1 MDKQL
6 LKALDNIG
14 DSLEALVEALKNKQ
28 ESKSEVG
35 EAMQS
40 GDFGK
45 SLEQITVE
53 IKSIKTD
60 TQEILKNQK
69 TLIALA
75 NKKETEKKTGDSKD
89 PIADS
94 GDPKKAG
101 ALKKGLATILLIA
114 VAVLAIG
121 MAFKIVGK
129 VNILSVIA
137 LGIGIVLVSVAFE
150 RVAKIKNATGGQLTI
165 KEAAIISGVM
175 VIMSLATMLS
185 SKILSKI
192 SPISIKQALTAG
204 VIALLFVLIAPSIG
218 NMISALMSPQT
229 VHYKGMTTKS
239 TKLDMKKLLVGLIV
253 TPLIMI
259 TSSIGIMFSSKIL
272 SQVVPISFTQIITI
286 ALIAIMFAV
295 VAKGIAGLISAF
307 IRPSSSKKM
316 GGFKS
321 AAIGFA
327 KIIGMVIALPLIMVA
342 IAIGITLSSKA
353 LKMITPI
360 SFGQALTAI
369 LIAAMFAV
377 VSMGIAKLID
387 SLKKVSMKTVII
399 LPIALV
405 AIALSIAL
413 SALIFATF
421 RSSFDKLTW
430 ATIGKIL
437 LLGLSISLISLA
449 MSFTIKVMGNIDL
462 KKVLLLPVFLAM
474 IAGAVAIAAFI
485 FGQEKIITSLA
496 KLSWESIGKLAVIGI
511 AMAIITLGVS
521 LAIKIVGNI
530 TLKKVILLPLLFAL
544 ISLAVAA
551 ATYVFGQDK
560 VIQSLQKITFMTIFK
575 IALIGIAM
583 AIVTIIAAFAIKIM
597 GNISLKKVILLP
609 ILFTLISL
617 AVAVSSWIFAKFSK
631 SFNKLTFSTIFRII
645 FFGIAIAIVAI
656 AMAFAIKIV
665 TKLVKPVDA
674 LKGGLVIVILAGVIA
689 LTSLIL
695 SLGKYNKYP
704 SLKWVLNVG
713 LALTTFGVG
722 ALALGSAVFGP
733 QALVFL
739 AGLGAIMLVAAAV
752 VGADAI
758 LSGGKFRKYPS
769 VGWVSGVA
777 LALGAFTAGIIILGI
792 NVINP
797 FFYAGFPLL
806 KKVARSIVDIDSIL
820 SKGKYNASF
829 GQWAAGVVLLYATF
843 TPIILILG
851 AVAIAGKISGFF
863 GGPDPFKEGQKMLLT
878 VAYSILAVD
887 RILAKGNY
895 KGGPPKSWAEGVS
908 LAIGAFGPVY
918 AMLVKAAV
926 FKAFG
931 ASGVSPKDFV
941 KAIKITSQGI
951 VAAAAFFAK
960 NKAVFKDGPP
970 KKWAEGVGLA
980 IGAFAPVFKTLSEG
994 GGWFTSG
1001 KDAVEDMIWGILA
1014 VTRAIV
1020 GSGRILSNS
1029 KIQFTNYPSRK
1040 WGTGIKEAIE
1050 SFVGIFEM
1058 LDKKGLSTA
1067 YFAYLSSGVASAAV
1081 SMAIV
1086 ASAFYKNRKAFGF
1099 TISINWIKGV
1109 KTNILE
1115 FAKLALE
1122 LNKMLV
1128 SEKTV
1133 TTEASVGFGLAKV
1146 SLSKTVKVRKDLS
1159 LPKDIAIQMANVA
1172 QILWHN
1178 KKFFSYSLPSN
1189 WMKRVKVSILEFAKL
1204 ALELNKMLV
1213 SEKTVTTEAS
1223 VGFGLAKVSLSKT
1236 VKVRKDLSLPK
1247 DIAIQM
1253 ANVAQ
1258 ILWHNKKFFSYSLP
1272 SEWVTNL
1279 SKNLLRYFFLQ
1290 KQLESLSG
1298 ESKLKSALMI
1308 GLTAVNPLLG
1318 LGFAGASALMESRS
1332 DDTVAKAA
1340 KKLVKVAWIMYSG
1353 RKAFDMKIDPNFM
1366 AKVGKNL
1373 IDFAYVVK
1381 KIAEIERSNSGGN
1394 FLRDLTG
1401 NDPISS
1407 YSKKMIK
1414 LAKGYDA
1421 MANALL
1427 KLGKAI
1433 KILKLKDLKEL
1444 ASITSEVS
1452 TGKYDPEKRI
1462 SPVKTKDLFTPKKRP
1477 DESRDYTAKF
1487 EDLIAEMRLAVR
1499 LLSGIK
1505 ADSKNINRYLAELGN
1520 EPKEAE
1526 GDSGVRRDRWGRPS
1540 TSKWFGFNEKTKKW
1554 E

>member
-14 DSLEALVEALKNKQ
+14 VGLEALVEALQ
-28 ESKSEVG
+28 KSGEAKSNVG
-35 EAMQS
+35 EAVQS

-45 SLEQITVE
+45 SLEQISVE
-53 IKSIKTD
+53 IQSIKTD

-75 NKKETEKKTGDSKD
+75 KKKETEKKTGDPKD
-89 PIADS
+89 PMTDA
-94 GDPKKAG
+94 GDPKKTG

-121 MAFKIVGK
+121 MAFKLVGK
-129 VNILSVIA
+129 VNIMSVIA
-137 LGIGIVLVSVAFE
+137 LGIGIVLVAFAFE
-150 RVAKIKNATGGQLTI
+150 RVAKIKGASGGPLTI
-165 KEAAIISGVM
+165 KEALTTSLIM
-175 VIMSLATMLS
+175 VTMSLATMIS
-185 SKILSKI
+185 SKLLSKI
-192 SPISIKQALTAG
+192 TPISIKQALTAA
-204 VIALLFVLIAPSIG
+204 VIALLFVLVAPAIG
-218 NMISALMSPQT
+218 KLISSLMTSQEVGFEGIT
-229 VHYKGMTTKS
+229 IKTQ
-239 TKLDMKKLLVGLIV
+239 KLDMTAFMGALVMVPLL
-253 TPLIMI
+253 MI
-259 TSSIGIMFSSKIL
+259 TSSIGIMISSKIL
-272 SQVVPISFTQIITI
+272 SLVVPLKITQLITI
-286 ALIAIMFAV
+286 TLIAVMFAV
-295 VAKGIAGLISAF
+295 VAKGIAGLITAF
-307 IRPSSSKKM
+307 TTTTEASGS
-316 GGFKS
+316 GFGFKTQS
-321 AAIGFA
+321 IGIGKVAA
-327 KIIGMVIALPLIMVA
+327 MALILPIIMVA
-342 IAIGITLSSKA
+342 ISAGIALSSKV
-353 LKMITPI
+353 LQMIQPI
-360 SFGQALTAI
+360 GFRQAVTAI
-369 LIAAMFAV
+369 LIAGMFAV
-377 VSMGIAKLID
+377 VSMGIGKLIN
-387 SLKKVSMKTVII
+387 SLG
-399 LPIALV
+399 PFALV
-405 AIALSIAL
+405 AILALPFAMVAIAL
-413 SALIFATF
+413 GIAMAAKIFAVF
-421 RSSFDKLTW
+421 KSSFDKLSW
-430 ATIGKIL
+430 ATMFKIL
-437 LLGLSISLISLA
+437 LLGVAIGAITFV
-449 MSFTIKVMGNIDL
+449 MSYAIKNLKNLDL
-462 KKVLLLPVFLAM
+462 K
-474 IAGAVAIAAFI
+474 
-485 FGQEKIITSLA
+485 T
-496 KLSWESIGKLAVIGI
+496 
-511 AMAIITLGVS
+511 
-521 LAIKIVGNI
+521 
-530 TLKKVILLPLLFAL
+530 VILLPLLLTL

-551 ATYVFGQDK
+551 SAYIFGQDK
-560 VIQSLQKITFMTIFK
+560 VILSLGKITFMTIVK
-575 IALIGIAM
+575 IALVGIAIGIIT
-583 AIVTIIAAFAIKIM
+583 IVAAFALKIL
-597 GNISLKKVILLP
+597 GDISFKKVILLP

-631 SFNKLTFSTIFRII
+631 SFDKLTFSTIFRII

-656 AMAFAIKIV
+656 AMAIAVKIINI
-665 TKLVKPVDA
+665 LINPLDA

-695 SLGKYNKYP
+695 NIGKYNKYP
-704 SLKWVLNVG
+704 SVKWGLGVA
-713 LALTTFGVG
+713 LALTAFGVG

-739 AGLGAIMLVAAAV
+739 AGLAAIMLVAVAI

-758 LSGGKFRKYPS
+758 LSAGKYNKYPS
-769 VGWVSGVA
+769 IGWSASVA
-777 LALGAFTAGIIILGI
+777 LTLGAFTAGIIVLGL
-792 NVINP
+792 NVLNP

-806 KKVARSIVDIDSIL
+806 KKVANSIVDVSNIL
-820 SKGKYNASF
+820 SKGKYNANF

-863 GGPDPFKEGQKMLLT
+863 GGPDPFKEGQKMLVS
-878 VAYSILAVD
+878 VANSIIAVD
-887 RILAKGNY
+887 KILAKGTY
-895 KGGPPKSWAEGVS
+895 KGGPSKKWAEGVS

-994 GGWFTSG
+994 GGWFSSG

-1020 GSGRILSNS
+1020 GSGSILSNS
-1029 KIQFTNYPSRK
+1029 KIQFTNYPSKK
-1040 WGTGIKEAIE
+1040 WGTGIKQAIE

-1058 LDKKGLSTA
+1058 LDKKGLSTD
-1067 YFAYLSSGVASAAV
+1067 YFAYLSKGVASAAV
-1081 SMAIV
+1081 SMAVV
-1086 ASAFYKNRKAFGF
+1086 ANAFYKNRKSFGF
-1099 TISINWIKGV
+1099 TISLNWIKGV
-1109 KTNILE
+1109 KINILE
-1115 FAKLALE
+1115 FAKLALQ
-1122 LNKMLV
+1122 L
-1128 SEKTV
+1128 
-1133 TTEASVGFGLAKV
+1133 
-1146 SLSKTVKVRKDLS
+1146 D
-1159 LPKDIAIQMANVA
+1159 
-1172 QILWHN
+1172 
-1178 KKFFSYSLPSN
+1178 
-1189 WMKRVKVSILEFAKL
+1189 
-1204 ALELNKMLV
+1204 KMLV

-1427 KLGKAI
+1427 KLGRAI

-1444 ASITSEVS
+1444 AKITSEVS
-1452 TGKYDPEKRI
+1452 SGTYNPERRI
-1462 SPVKTKDLFTPKKRP
+1462 SPVVTKDLFSAKKVKVESNSGARNYNPKFEELIKEIKTAVSVLKSIKGDSSSINKYLSDADSEPSKPVVVGQDPPKKTP
-1477 DESRDYTAKF
+1477 PAAPASLFDF
-1487 EDLIAEMRLAVR
+1487 FHL
-1499 LLSGIK
+1499 
-1505 ADSKNINRYLAELGN
+1505 
-1520 EPKEAE
+1520 
-1526 GDSGVRRDRWGRPS
+1526 
-1540 TSKWFGFNEKTKKW
+1540 
-1554 E
+1554 

>member
-14 DSLEALVEALKNKQ
+14 VGLEALVEALQ
-28 ESKSEVG
+28 KSGEAKSNVG
-35 EAMQS
+35 EAVQS

-45 SLEQITVE
+45 SLEQISVE
-53 IKSIKTD
+53 IQSIKTD

-75 NKKETEKKTGDSKD
+75 KKKETEKKTGDPKD
-89 PIADS
+89 PITDA
-94 GDPKKAG
+94 GDPKKTG

-129 VNILSVIA
+129 VNIMSVIA
-137 LGIGIVLVSVAFE
+137 LGIGIVLVAVAFE
-150 RVAKIKNATGGQLTI
+150 RVAKIRNAAGGPLSI
-165 KEAAIISGVM
+165 KEAMIASLVM
-175 VIMSLATMLS
+175 VTMSLAAMIS
-185 SKILSKI
+185 SKFLSNI

-204 VIALLFVLIAPSIG
+204 MIALLFVLVAPAIG
-218 NMISALMSPQT
+218 KLISSLMMST
-229 VHYKGMTTKS
+229 EVEFKGNKIKTQ
-239 TKLDMKKLLVGLIV
+239 KLDMGAFMAALVMVPLL
-253 TPLIMI
+253 MI
-259 TSSIGIMFSSKIL
+259 TSSIGIMLSSKIL
-272 SQVVPISFTQIITI
+272 SMVVPLKISQLITVTLI
-286 ALIAIMFAV
+286 ALMFAV
-295 VAKGIAGLISAF
+295 VAKGIAGLITAF
-307 IRPSSSKKM
+307 TTSTEAKGK
-316 GGFKS
+316 GFGFKTQS
-321 AAIGFA
+321 
-327 KIIGMVIALPLIMVA
+327 IGMGKLAAVVLMLPLVMVA
-342 IAIGITLSSKA
+342 IAAGIALSSRVLQMVK
-353 LKMITPI
+353 PI
-360 SFGQALTAI
+360 GFMQAITAI

-377 VSMGIAKLID
+377 VSMGIGKLIN
-387 SLKKVSMKTVII
+387 SLGKFALAAII
-399 LPIALV
+399 VLPLAMA
-405 AIALSIAL
+405 AIALGISV
-413 SALIFATF
+413 SAEIFARF
-421 RSSFDKLTW
+421 KGSFDKLGW
-430 ATIGKIL
+430 VTIFKIL
-437 LLGLSISLISLA
+437 LLGVAIGAITFV
-449 MSFTIKVMGNIDL
+449 MSYAIKNLKKLDL
-462 KKVLLLPVFLAM
+462 K
-474 IAGAVAIAAFI
+474 
-485 FGQEKIITSLA
+485 T
-496 KLSWESIGKLAVIGI
+496 
-511 AMAIITLGVS
+511 
-521 LAIKIVGNI
+521 
-530 TLKKVILLPLLFAL
+530 VILLPLLLTL

-551 ATYVFGQDK
+551 SAYIFGQDK

-597 GNISLKKVILLP
+597 GNINLKKVILLP

-704 SLKWVLNVG
+704 SLKWGLGVG
-713 LALTTFGVG
+713 LALTAFGVG

-739 AGLGAIMLVAAAV
+739 AGLAAILVVSAVIVGTSMILNAGKYNKYPKLGWTVAVAASL
-752 VGADAI
+752 GA
-758 LSGGKFRKYPS
+758 F
-769 VGWVSGVA
+769 
-777 LALGAFTAGIIILGI
+777 ALGAIALGL

-797 FFYAGFPLL
+797 FFWVGLPMILT
-806 KKVARSIVDIDSIL
+806 VAETITDVAKIL
-820 SKGKYNASF
+820 GKGKYDANF
-829 GQWAAGVVLLYATF
+829 GQWAMGVLALYGAF
-843 TPIILILG
+843 VPIILILG
-851 AVAIAGKISGFF
+851 AVGVAAAVMGFF
-863 GGPDPFKEGQKMLLT
+863 GGPNPFETGRTML
-878 VAYSILAVD
+878 ADIAWSIVD
-887 RILAKGNY
+887 VSKILSKGKY
-895 KGGPPKSWAEGVS
+895 TGGPTKEWAEGVAI
-908 LAIGAFGPVY
+908 AIGAFGQVY
-918 AMLVKAAV
+918 QMLVNNAV
-926 FKAFG
+926 MEAFG
-931 ASGVSPKDFV
+931 MGGVGPDDFAR
-941 KAIKITSQGI
+941 AIKVVAKGI
-951 VAAAAFFAK
+951 VVAAGEFAK
-960 NKAVFKDGPP
+960 HKTAFENGPP
-970 KKWAEGVGLA
+970 LKWAKGVGTA
-980 IGAFAPVFKTLSEG
+980 IGAFAPVFVALNENT
-994 GGWFTSG
+994 GWFTSG
-1001 KDAVEDMIWGILA
+1001 EDVVGQMVMGIIAITRGIISAAEILA
-1014 VTRAIV
+1014 SNTAPFESYPSKKWGKGVGEALKAFEPVFKNMAEGSGWFTSGEEVVDGMVYGIRAIAGALSDAAFAFSFVPPEMWKSYPSHSWAKGV
-1020 GSGRILSNS
+1020 GSGVQGFMDLFDVMDERGYSAGFFSLKAALLQDGVWSMASTARIL
-1029 KIQFTNYPSRK
+1029 
-1040 WGTGIKEAIE
+1040 
-1050 SFVGIFEM
+1050 
-1058 LDKKGLSTA
+1058 
-1067 YFAYLSSGVASAAV
+1067 
-1081 SMAIV
+1081 
-1086 ASAFYKNRKAFGF
+1086 YKNRKYF
-1099 TISINWIKGV
+1099 TVKLDPNFIKNISR
-1109 KTNILE
+1109 NILG
-1115 FAKLALE
+1115 FADLAL
-1122 LNKMLV
+1122 
-1128 SEKTV
+1128 
-1133 TTEASVGFGLAKV
+1133 
-1146 SLSKTVKVRKDLS
+1146 
-1159 LPKDIAIQMANVA
+1159 
-1172 QILWHN
+1172 
-1178 KKFFSYSLPSN
+1178 
-1189 WMKRVKVSILEFAKL
+1189 KL
-1204 ALELNKMLV
+1204 DKMLV

-1298 ESKLKSALMI
+1298 ESILKSALMI

-1394 FLRDLTG
+1394 FLRDLIG

-1427 KLGKAI
+1427 KLGRAI

-1444 ASITSEVS
+1444 AKITSEVS
-1452 TGKYDPEKRI
+1452 TGRYDPEKRI
-1462 SPVKTKDLFTPKKRP
+1462 SPVKTKELFAPKKVVS
-1477 DESRDYTAKF
+1477 ESRSKDYTAKF
-1487 EDLIAEMRLAVR
+1487 EDLIAEMRVAVR

-1520 EPKEAE
+1520 DPKEAE
-1526 GDSGVRRDRWGRPS
+1526 GDSGVRRDKWGRPS
-1540 TSKWFGFNEKTKKW
+1540 TSKWFGFNEKTKKY